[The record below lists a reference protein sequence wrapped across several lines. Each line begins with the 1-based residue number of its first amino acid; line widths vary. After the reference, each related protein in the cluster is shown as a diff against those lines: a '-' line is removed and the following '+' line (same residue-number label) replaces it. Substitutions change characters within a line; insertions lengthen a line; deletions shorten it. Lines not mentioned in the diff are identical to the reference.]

1 MMIVTKIARF
11 LKRTFERCRVTTY
24 YGVSIIPTLPK
35 SAIFYCIQLIYL
47 NRPNSIRKDQYILDF
62 ISLALIIAYKNE
74 LRWQYLTK
82 GALI

>member
-1 MMIVTKIARF
+1 MMIVTKIAQF

-35 SAIFYCIQLIYL
+35 LAIFYYIQLIYL
-47 NRPNSIRKDQYILDF
+47 NSPNSIHKVQYILDF
-62 ISLALIIAYKNE
+62 IPLALIITYENK